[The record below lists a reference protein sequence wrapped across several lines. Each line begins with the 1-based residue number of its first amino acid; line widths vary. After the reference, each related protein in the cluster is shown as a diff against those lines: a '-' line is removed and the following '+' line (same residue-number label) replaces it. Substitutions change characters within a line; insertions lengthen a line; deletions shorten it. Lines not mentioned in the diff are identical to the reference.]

1 MATTNKV
8 IISKAKLDALAD
20 AISAKSGVS
29 GKKTI
34 DEMITAVNSIETAQ

>member
-1 MATTNKV
+1 MATTKKV
-8 IISKAKLDALAD
+8 IVSKAKLDALAD

-34 DEMITAVNSIETAQ
+34 DEMIVAIDSIGTAQ